1 MKLKQDLKK
10 TEQQVAIKIEE
21 LKKIQKKA
29 QEEKLQRLKEEQEE
43 MDQNGIDVDV
53 IKDWIKLNTE
63 ALLNQQEL
71 TTYLKDQRKTQDEI
85 EEEML
90 QEGDRLTELML

>member
-1 MKLKQDLKK
+1 M
-10 TEQQVAIKIEE
+10 
-21 LKKIQKKA
+21 
-29 QEEKLQRLKEEQEE
+29 QRQREEQEE

-71 TTYLKDQRKTQDEI
+71 TTYLKDQRKTQNEI

-90 QEGDRLTELML
+90 QEGDRLTELMVQKERLEAE

>member
-1 MKLKQDLKK
+1 
-10 TEQQVAIKIEE
+10 
-21 LKKIQKKA
+21 
-29 QEEKLQRLKEEQEE
+29 

>member
-29 QEEKLQRLKEEQEE
+29 QEEKLQR
-43 MDQNGIDVDV
+43 
-53 IKDWIKLNTE
+53 
-63 ALLNQQEL
+63 
-71 TTYLKDQRKTQDEI
+71 
-85 EEEML
+85 
-90 QEGDRLTELML
+90 